1 MRIYEKLANL
11 SNWGD
16 LITDNKTN
24 LATYIHISSIVAVL
38 SITWRSAN
46 FCLHSIEEEIY
57 FSKQK
62 QCTTG
67 CLS

>member
-24 LATYIHISSIVAVL
+24 LAANIHISSIVAVL
-38 SITWRSAN
+38 SIT
-46 FCLHSIEEEIY
+46 
-57 FSKQK
+57 
-62 QCTTG
+62 
-67 CLS
+67 